1 MKKKAFLT
9 VLMGILVFG
18 IGFPGYAWFVGNYSS
33 GCFSTPEGIRMA
45 GADTMSIKEL
55 VIRGAG
61 CFLRG
66 KAYVSRFAEK
76 VELSELQGIDFYHM
90 NQLLWRALTSM
101 KSAHYYY
108 QTLKKKA
115 DETPYNPQ
123 AIQELAIFDY
133 DTFGE
138 KNNLVKDIY
147 ADVKSCLI
155 KGDVRGFYG
164 HLLIYTDNIIDLL
177 RTLKGNIEIG
187 IFPDIEN
194 IWTLNQKCSKMLL
207 FGQYASR
214 VFKAIQD
221 N

>member
-9 VLMGILVFG
+9 VLVGILVFG
-18 IGFPGYAWFVGNYSS
+18 VSFPGYAWFVGNYSD
-33 GCFSTPEGIRMA
+33 GIFRMPDGPQMA

-61 CFLRG
+61 HFLRG
-66 KAYVSRFAEK
+66 KAYVNLFAEK
-76 VELSELQGIDFYHM
+76 VELSELQGIDFSDID
-90 NQLLWRALTSM
+90 NILRLALISM
-101 KSAHYYY
+101 KSSHSYY

-133 DTFGE
+133 DTFGKE
-138 KNNLVKDIY
+138 NNLVNDIY

-164 HLLIYTDNIIDLL
+164 CLFVYTSNIIDI
-177 RTLKGNIEIG
+177 LKILKEEIEIG
-187 IFPDIEN
+187 IFPDIKD
-194 IWTLNQKCSKMLL
+194 IWKLNQKCSKMLL
-207 FGQYASR
+207 FGQYASQ
-214 VFKAIQD
+214 VFKTIQD